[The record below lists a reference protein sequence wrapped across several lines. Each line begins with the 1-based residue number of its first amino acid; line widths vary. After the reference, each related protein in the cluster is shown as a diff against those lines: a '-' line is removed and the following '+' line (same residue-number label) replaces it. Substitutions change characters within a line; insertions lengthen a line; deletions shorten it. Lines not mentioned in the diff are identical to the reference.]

1 MKNEHENHKSYVQK
15 KLNKIRDV
23 IKESDCLKRFPSK
36 MNISDIATRGSH
48 PLLLSNS
55 DLLFFGIEFS
65 YSSSSEWPNLQAGD
79 NFTFPNTP
87 NHNLVNDACFSN
99 VTACILCANFNN
111 FNEASSGLFETGKNV
126 TDINNLVNPSA
137 RLTSTSYA
145 YDNPVDAS
153 TCLTS
158 ASTKVNVNISNV
170 ININKYSSLNNL
182 LCITCW
188 VMKAKAKFVGKI
200 NKNKKGVSDQRNN
213 Q

>member
-1 MKNEHENHKSYVQK
+1 MLLKNLIAWNFFLVRWIPQTLLREVQ
-15 KLNKIRDV
+15 
-23 IKESDCLKRFPSK
+23 
-36 MNISDIATRGSH
+36 T
-48 PLLLSNS
+48 LSCYQTQIYC
-55 DLLFFGIEFS
+55 FFGIEFS
-65 YSSSSEWPNLQAGD
+65 YSPSSEWPNLQAGD
-79 NFTFPNTP
+79 TFTFPSTP
-87 NHNLVNDACFSN
+87 NYNLVNDACFSN

-126 TDINNLVNPSA
+126 ADINNLVNPSA

-145 YDNPVDAS
+145 YDNSVDAS

-200 NKNKKGVSDQRNN
+200 NKNKKGISDQRND
-213 Q
+213 QWVV